1 MAKETQSALSK
12 ALAELTFLETS
23 FEESDFETSQQRKQ
37 ARKEAQKQAE
47 VAVQDALD
55 AVGAAARKAQASDAT
70 SANQVG
76 CLILPGLLVSTCH
89 LCFGYHGGC
98 FLALL
103 MRPRHPVVRL
113 LCCLQR

>member
-55 AVGAAARKAQASDAT
+55 AVGVAARKAEASDA
-70 SANQVG
+70 AQVG
-76 CLILPGLLVSTCH
+76 
-89 LCFGYHGGC
+89 
-98 FLALL
+98 
-103 MRPRHPVVRL
+103 
-113 LCCLQR
+113 

>member
-55 AVGAAARKAQASDAT
+55 AVGAAARKAEASDA
-70 SANQVG
+70 SQVG
-76 CLILPGLLVSTCH
+76 WLMLPGLLVWCCH
-89 LCFGYHGGC
+89 PCFC
-98 FLALL
+98 ALTGTTAA
-103 MRPRHPVVRL
+103 V
-113 LCCLQR
+113 CQAW

>member
-55 AVGAAARKAQASDAT
+55 AVGAAAQKAQASDTT
-70 SANQVG
+70 SPNQVG
-76 CLILPGLLVSTCH
+76 WLLLPGLLVWTCH
-89 LCFGYHGGC
+89 L
-98 FLALL
+98 
-103 MRPRHPVVRL
+103 ML
-113 LCCLQR
+113 LCLDESHSSCSQAC

>member
-1 MAKETQSALSK
+1 MQASAVAKETQSALSK

-55 AVGAAARKAQASDAT
+55 AVGAAARKAEASDAT
-70 SANQVG
+70 SPPQVE
-76 CLILPGLLVSTCH
+76 
-89 LCFGYHGGC
+89 
-98 FLALL
+98 
-103 MRPRHPVVRL
+103 
-113 LCCLQR
+113 